1 MNSLNGIPAET
12 SIVSTTAPAH
22 LPPGEPD
29 AGFVDDEPFD
39 WRRLTAAIWRFRWLV
54 LAVTVVGTAAGA
66 VATRFVHPRYVT
78 QATIWI
84 DARDPAESRAGGMA
98 PIQPGRL
105 LDPEAWVD
113 LLQSYVVLDS
123 VVRQQHLYLTFH
135 DRRDTA
141 LVAGFDLGDTFRPG
155 SYVVSTDSGGRNYV
169 LRTGSGTELE
179 RGAAGDSIGRAVGFR
194 WAPAPGALRPGRKIG
209 FTVLTPRDAA
219 RDLGKELDVRID
231 PEGNFLR
238 IALQGTSP
246 EHLAA
251 VVNAVAARYVA
262 VAAALKRQKLTDV
275 TGILDQQLQTAQ
287 GSLASAE
294 SALEVFGVRTATLP
308 RGGAESGTPLDRAAT
323 GAAPATDRYFRLV
336 ARRDELRQQQ
346 ATIHRALDQLS
357 NGQIGTGALSGL
369 PEGGRTTPLAQA
381 LTELATKQTDLRALR
396 YRYSDSYPAV
406 VQLTGEIATLERQT
420 IPTLARQL
428 SAELDAEAQGVE
440 AEVARA
446 ATDLRQI
453 PSRAVEEA
461 RLRRNVVLAENLY
474 TGLQQRYN
482 EARLAEVSAVP
493 DVRIL
498 DAAVAPQQ
506 PVSDVTARILLL
518 AFGGSLGL
526 GVAGA
531 ALLDRTDRKVRYPS
545 EVSRGM
551 GLSILGAVPHL
562 RMAAG
567 SAGGPPATESVDA
580 VIEALRGVRL
590 GLVYAAAPNE
600 PLVFAVSSPGS
611 GEGKSFLSANL
622 GLAFAESG
630 KRTLVVDGDLR
641 HGLLHRRF
649 GRQRRPGFAELL
661 RGEVSLADTIQPT
674 AFPGLDLLACGARAQ
689 NAPELLGGPA
699 MEQFLAQARAT
710 YDVVIIDTPP
720 LGACVDPY
728 VLAAAAGHLA
738 VVLRTGVSEREL
750 MRAKLDALAR
760 LPIRMLGVVLND
772 VPAAAAYRS
781 YSYQLTGYEAVEEE
795 RGRVGAVV

>member
-1 MNSLNGIPAET
+1 MNALSGTPAET
-12 SIVSTTAPAH
+12 SIVSTTTPAH
-22 LPPGEPD
+22 LPSGEPD
-29 AGFVDDEPFD
+29 AGIVDDEPFD
-39 WRRLTAAIWRFRWLV
+39 WRRLTGAIWRFRWLV
-54 LAVTVVGTAAGA
+54 LLVTLAGTGIGA
-66 VATRFVHPRYVT
+66 VATRFVRPRYVT

-84 DARDPAESRAGGMA
+84 DARDAGDARAGGMA

-155 SYVVSTDSGGRNYV
+155 SYVLSTDSVGRTYV
-169 LRTGSGTELE
+169 LRSGSGVELE
-179 RGAAGDSIGRAVGFR
+179 RGAAGDSIGRSVGFR
-194 WAPAPGALRPGRKIG
+194 WAPGTLRPGRKIG

-219 RDLGKELDVRID
+219 RDLGKQLDVRID

-246 EHLAA
+246 ERLAA

-275 TGILDQQLQTAQ
+275 TGILDQQLQAAQ

-308 RGGAESGTPLDRAAT
+308 RGGAEAGTPLDRAAT
-323 GAAPATDRYFRLV
+323 GAAPAADRYFRLV
-336 ARRDELRQQQ
+336 ARRDDLRQQQ
-346 ATIHRALDQLS
+346 ATIHRALAQLS

-406 VQLTGEIATLERQT
+406 VQLSGEITTLERQT
-420 IPTLARQL
+420 IPALARQL
-428 SAELDAEAQGVE
+428 SSELDAEAQGVE

-453 PSRAVEEA
+453 PTRAVEEA

-506 PVSDVTARILLL
+506 PVTDATARILLL
-518 AFGGSLGL
+518 AVGGSLGL

-551 GLSILGAVPHL
+551 GLAILGAVPHL
-562 RMAAG
+562 RAA
-567 SAGGPPATESVDA
+567 SAGGPNATASADA

-590 GLVYAAAPNE
+590 GLLYAAPPNE

-622 GLAFAESG
+622 GLAFAEAG

-661 RGEVSLADTIQPT
+661 RGEVSLAGTIQPT
-674 AFPGLDLLACGARAQ
+674 AYPGLDLLACGARAQ
-689 NAPELLGGPA
+689 NAPELLGGSA
-699 MEQFLAQARAT
+699 MDEFLAQARAA